1 MRPAQGAECSDSE
14 SEPDHPH
21 DEDEDNNM
29 IYTTGKQSG
38 QHHGAAATFR
48 PRILPRHSKGIT
60 TAPGQHGAGETET
73 EADEPVRIRYC
84 YEISDRNFKQIFQP
98 KHLPTARI
106 VPVSGPLVPPNTL
119 EQVLTPLLFEASRL
133 LSIVPA
139 VFGVL
144 YNLFNAWYAPI
155 NGKNAP
161 IDYVVS
167 ALWVRQSVSV
177 FSLGAP
183 LRRIVSEAA
192 LTGYQCLCLTTGLF
206 QRWKVYYPPLSTLI
220 RLLALQ
226 AICWPATHFSLTLIG
241 HEKRP
246 VICWAAIGGFTSC
259 SRAVQLWVT
268 SNLWWETSS
277 CGESWRLKLGGRWGG
292 RRWDWTE
299 VMIKCGV
306 PMGACYFAMAW
317 ALALRRELI
326 GC

>member
-1 MRPAQGAECSDSE
+1 MRPAEGASSDSE
-14 SEPDHPH
+14 SSPDHPH
-21 DEDEDNNM
+21 DEDEDSL
-29 IYTTGKQSG
+29 IFTTKQPV
-38 QHHGAAATFR
+38 HGATFR
-48 PRILPRHSKGIT
+48 SRILPRHSKGIT
-60 TAPGQHGAGETET
+60 TAPGQQGAGETET
-73 EADEPVRIRYC
+73 EADEP
-84 YEISDRNFKQIFQP
+84 P

-106 VPVSGPLVPPNTL
+106 VPVSGPLVPPNSL
-119 EQVLTPLLFEASRL
+119 EQVITPLLFEASRL

-144 YNLFNAWYAPI
+144 YNLLNAWYAPI
-155 NGKNAP
+155 NGNIVP

-167 ALWVRQSVSV
+167 ALW
-177 FSLGAP
+177 
-183 LRRIVSEAA
+183 AA

-226 AICWPATHFSLTLIG
+226 AICWPATHLSLTLIG

-246 VICWAAIGGFTSC
+246 VICWAAIGSFTCC

-268 SNLWWETSS
+268 SNLWWETGNG
-277 CGESWRLKLGGRWGG
+277 GESWRLRFGGRWGG

-299 VMIKCGV
+299 VMAKCGF
-306 PMGACYFAMAW
+306 PMGVCYFAMAW
-317 ALALRRELI
+317 AEALRREFS

>member
-1 MRPAQGAECSDSE
+1 MRPATQGGACSDSE

-21 DEDEDNNM
+21 DEEDEDKNV
-29 IYTTGKQSG
+29 IYTSKQQQQQQPGLGHGTGAIT
-38 QHHGAAATFR
+38 AAAFR
-48 PRILPRHSKGIT
+48 SRFLPRHHSKGIT

-73 EADEPVRIRYC
+73 EADEP
-84 YEISDRNFKQIFQP
+84 P

-106 VPVSGPLVPPNTL
+106 VPVSGPLVPPNSL
-119 EQVLTPLLFEASRL
+119 EQVITPLLFEASRL

-155 NGKNAP
+155 NGKVVP

-167 ALWVRQSVSV
+167 ALWVR
-177 FSLGAP
+177 
-183 LRRIVSEAA
+183 R
-192 LTGYQCLCLTTGLF
+192 TYGYQCLCLTTGLF

-246 VICWAAIGGFTSC
+246 VICWAAIGSFTCC

-277 CGESWRLKLGGRWGG
+277 GGESWRLKLGGRWGG

-299 VMIKCGV
+299 VVIKCGV

-317 ALALRRELI
+317 AEALRRELS